1 MQFTHNLR
9 PLEKTMKFPVLFEDD
24 TLLAIHKPSGIHVH
38 PSEFSRG
45 EESVLDVLQAEF
57 PGKWFAPVHRI
68 DRATSG
74 IVLYAKNPDAARAL
88 GEQFIRREVHKK
100 YWCVVRG
107 YLGESQI
114 VTSGSIENDDYA
126 ETHYTSLAEVEL
138 PHSMGKH
145 PTSRYSLLEARPVT
159 GRRHQIRRH
168 CSHISHPIIGDVR
181 YGDGRHNALWRKEFG
196 LNRLLLFA
204 LEISFSH
211 PTTNEV
217 ILLTTRIEREV
228 EEVFGRF
235 GWAGGLD

>member
-1 MQFTHNLR
+1 
-9 PLEKTMKFPVLFEDD
+9 MKFKVLYEDGD
-24 TLLAIHKPSGIHVH
+24 VLAIHKPSGIHVH

-45 EESVLDVLQAEF
+45 EESVLDVLKVEF
-57 PGKWFAPVHRI
+57 PGGWFAPAHRI

-74 IVLYAKNPDAARAL
+74 IVLYAKNPDTAREL
-88 GEQFIRREVHKK
+88 GGQFMRREVQKK

-107 YLGESQI
+107 YLGDSQT

-126 ETHYTSLAEVEL
+126 ETHYTSLGEVEL
-138 PHSMGKH
+138 PHSTGKH

-181 YGDGRHNALWRKEFG
+181 YGDGRHNALFRQEYG

-204 LEISFSH
+204 LEISFCH
-211 PTTNEV
+211 PTSNET
-217 ILLTTRIEREV
+217 ITLQTRIEPEV

-235 GWAGGLD
+235 GWGVGLD